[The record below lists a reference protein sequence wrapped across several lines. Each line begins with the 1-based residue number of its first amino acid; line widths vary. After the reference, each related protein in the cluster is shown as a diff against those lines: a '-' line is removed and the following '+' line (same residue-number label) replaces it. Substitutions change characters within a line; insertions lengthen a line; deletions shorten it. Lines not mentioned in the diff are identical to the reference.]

1 MAAQH
6 FFRALAELFPV
17 AKGDVRREHQA
28 RSAAAPYAPMS
39 VQPTQPTQTAQPR
52 CVGEGAENETFV
64 TIEDV
69 PNLFVDEGD
78 CVVQFV
84 PAFDEGARDT
94 PFGTKIL
101 PELAPHWSLLREH
114 TSPLKDAIAAAIRER
129 GAPQMSPTPS
139 VASHVQAPSPVGQ
152 HNHTAHQEFEQPAAH
167 AAQEPR
173 AQRNAGGH
181 RRDMLAAI
189 HGKVV
194 SWGEEKF
201 PNRKPNGKPFYTSF
215 AMRIQTA
222 MGEQILQGEGL
233 KDAIADSLCKLG
245 DTVSVRRLEK
255 IKVPAFREGGQP
267 VMKDGQQVL
276 WDKWRW
282 SITR

>member
-6 FFRALAELFPV
+6 FFRALAEFFPAV
-17 AKGDVRREHQA
+17 KGDVRREHQA
-28 RSAAAPYAPMS
+28 RSATVHVAPQS
-39 VQPTQPTQTAQPR
+39 TQNAQPR
-52 CVGEGAENETFV
+52 RVGEGAENETFV

-101 PELAPHWSLLREH
+101 PELSPHWSLLREH
-114 TSPLKDAIAAAIRER
+114 ALPLKDAIATAIREC
-129 GAPQMSPTPS
+129 GALQMSSIPS
-139 VASHVQAPSPVGQ
+139 PSPAGHVQSPSPVAQ
-152 HNHTAHQEFEQPAAH
+152 HFHVAHPERLERAVVH

-173 AQRNAGGH
+173 AQRKAGGH

-201 PNRKPNGKPFYTSF
+201 PERKPNGKPFYTSF

-233 KDAIADSLCKLG
+233 RDAIADSRCKIG

-276 WDKWRW
+276 WDKWLW

>member
-6 FFRALAELFPV
+6 FFRALAEFFPAV
-17 AKGDVRREHQA
+17 KEDVRREHQA
-28 RSAAAPYAPMS
+28 RSATVHVAPQS
-39 VQPTQPTQTAQPR
+39 TQNAQPR
-52 CVGEGAENETFV
+52 RVGEGAENETFV

-114 TSPLKDAIAAAIRER
+114 ALPLKDAIATAIREC
-129 GAPQMSPTPS
+129 GALQMSSTPS
-139 VASHVQAPSPVGQ
+139 PSPAGHVQSPSPAAQ
-152 HNHTAHQEFEQPAAH
+152 HFHVAHPERLERAVVH

-173 AQRNAGGH
+173 AQRKAGGH

-201 PNRKPNGKPFYTSF
+201 PERKPNGKPFYTSF

-233 KDAIADSLCKLG
+233 KDAIADSRCKIG

-276 WDKWRW
+276 WDKWLW